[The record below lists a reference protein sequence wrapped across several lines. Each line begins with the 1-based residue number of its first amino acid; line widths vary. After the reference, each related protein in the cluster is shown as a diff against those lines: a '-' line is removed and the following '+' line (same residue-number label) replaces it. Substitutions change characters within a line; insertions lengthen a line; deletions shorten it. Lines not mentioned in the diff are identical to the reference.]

1 MHTRL
6 AATFDAWDPPE
17 SRLEALAFGLFAVR
31 RGLTQ
36 GLVGLPERLLWRAED
51 GVAAAGEVARG
62 AWDREF
68 HWLWPLDLDAPEL
81 PATPTLVEVFYGFVR
96 HRAVTEELL
105 MSASDEDL
113 SRRHESRVTLG
124 EPSTLASALLLVA
137 EAELADLPRLH
148 ELRTRL
154 QPEWA
159 GIGELNDRATRALL
173 EARAAAEQ
181 T

>member
-1 MHTRL
+1 MNTRL

-81 PATPTLVEVFYGFVR
+81 
-96 HRAVTEELL
+96 
-105 MSASDEDL
+105 
-113 SRRHESRVTLG
+113 RRTAWRSE
-124 EPSTLASALLLVA
+124 
-137 EAELADLPRLH
+137 
-148 ELRTRL
+148 
-154 QPEWA
+154 
-159 GIGELNDRATRALL
+159 
-173 EARAAAEQ
+173 
-181 T
+181 